1 MQKLCI
7 LVCGTHRSGT
17 SAATRFI
24 NLLGADIAPDLIPA
38 KPDNIRGFW
47 EFAAVIQIHDALLS
61 AIGSLNGPLDPISLL
76 AGWENSPVAECAK
89 HRFIKVIERDFS
101 GSDTFVIKDPRISRL
116 LPLWI
121 DLLDRMHIEPV
132 IVIPFRNPLEVAA
145 SLAQRAEV
153 PLSKALLLYFQS
165 YLETELASR
174 KVPRLFIKYDE
185 LLSDWRSCKSRLIGL
200 IGGRLPLTSVMTESK
215 IDQFLTDDL
224 RHHRF
229 TRERLANHPGV
240 PVAIVEMFDQMS
252 KAAETGDDSQLRNS
266 LDRFKSIHQQIGDLY
281 SGLVVAEREQAR
293 VQREALR
300 EAFEH
305 STSWRITAPLRWAKT
320 TLARFAGFAPF
331 TGFLDNLSAPLRQN
345 PGRHARG
352 RIATSM
358 PVDAGKQQQGT
369 C

>member
-38 KPDNIRGFW
+38 KPDNIEDW
-47 EFAAVIQIHDALLS
+47 ESTAVIQIHDALLS

-200 IGGRLPLTSVMTESK
+200 IGGRLPLTSVMNK
-215 IDQFLTDDL
+215 I
-224 RHHRF
+224 
-229 TRERLANHPGV
+229 
-240 PVAIVEMFDQMS
+240 
-252 KAAETGDDSQLRNS
+252 
-266 LDRFKSIHQQIGDLY
+266 
-281 SGLVVAEREQAR
+281 
-293 VQREALR
+293 
-300 EAFEH
+300 
-305 STSWRITAPLRWAKT
+305 
-320 TLARFAGFAPF
+320 
-331 TGFLDNLSAPLRQN
+331 QN
-345 PGRHARG
+345 
-352 RIATSM
+352 
-358 PVDAGKQQQGT
+358 
-369 C
+369 